1 MLKTRGVVGQWQWL
15 IEMVEKYFWPKK
27 MVQGTLISFVVPLE
41 RTRRVGLYLVH
52 VRTYLGFVFDECTS
66 TFIRRPREERQ
77 RQKVDSSTG
86 RRCCDGGAARSGN
99 TKKWTTAQD
108 GGAGTA
114 VLAYSICRIRD
125 QRSFCC
131 CYVVLW
137 LALLLPGDKT
147 FLFIPCRGQKT
158 SGVNPIN
165 VLMA

>member
-15 IEMVEKYFWPKK
+15 IEMVDKYFWPKK
-27 MVQGTLISFVVPLE
+27 MVQGTSIPFVVPLE
-41 RTRRVGLYLVH
+41 ENEACWFVPGTRTH
-52 VRTYLGFVFDECTS
+52 NLGFVFEECTS
-66 TFIRRPREERQ
+66 TFIRISREERQ
-77 RQKVDSSTG
+77 HQKVDSSTG
-86 RRCCDGGAARSGN
+86 RRCCDGGAAGSGN

-137 LALLLPGDKT
+137 LALLLPGDRHFYLYPAEGKKN
-147 FLFIPCRGQKT
+147 Q
-158 SGVNPIN
+158 
-165 VLMA
+165 A